1 MTSHPENPHGSDD
14 GRPEPG
20 ADQPTTPSWEQPSG
34 PQDGGNGGYAQPGYG
49 APGYGQ
55 GGYPPPGYGAP
66 GYGQGGYPPPG
77 YGYGYPHN
85 PKSDGA
91 RTHAIVA
98 LIVSLF
104 FAFSCYVTLGGIAGA
119 ILSGIALSKVDR
131 DPDHANRLLKW
142 CWISIAINVVLLVLG
157 IAAFIIAGVS
167 GAFD

>member
-1 MTSHPENPHGSDD
+1 
-14 GRPEPG
+14 
-20 ADQPTTPSWEQPSG
+20 
-34 PQDGGNGGYAQPGYG
+34 GGNGGYAQPGYG

-91 RTHAIVA
+91 RMHAIVA

-119 ILSGIALSKVDR
+119 ILSGIALSKEIGRASCRERV
-131 DPDHANRLLKW
+131 
-142 CWISIAINVVLLVLG
+142 
-157 IAAFIIAGVS
+157 
-167 GAFD
+167 

>member
-20 ADQPTTPSWEQPSG
+20 GDQPAAPSWEQPSG
-34 PQDGGNGGYAQPGYG
+34 PQDGGNGGYAQ
-49 APGYGQ
+49 PGYGQ

-77 YGYGYPHN
+77 YGYGHPH

-119 ILSGIALSKVDR
+119 ILSGRALSKVEYEPDR
-131 DPDHANRLLKW
+131 ASRLLRW
-142 CWISIAINVVLLVLG
+142 CWISIGINVILFVLG
-157 IAAFIIAGVS
+157 FSTLMYVGLN
-167 GAFD
+167 GA